1 MNTNERHGIHDST
14 TLQTAVCTRA
24 FNLSTGS
31 NPVNWFLMRSLNIRC
46 QRRTRWG
53 SYLGI
58 DIIRNQFVSFVHWSM
73 LTNQTNPQLSL
84 RIHGGYTM
92 LRQKGHIWPVTQQD
106 EIPKQR
112 HLTSFN
118 YLTFIFDHFHAQWCY
133 VTHELRCNKDKFT
146 IVCLQGHCHPFFAVC
161 GDKLQSFPRFQFQ
174 CAKSFFY
181 PFAHGETVVVSTS
194 DLDSAKASDSLASY
208 EVSIILEIFGIILDH
223 LHMLL

>member
-46 QRRTRWG
+46 QIWTRWG

-118 YLTFIFDHFHAQWCY
+118 IYIWPFSRTMMLCDAWIEVQQRQIH
-133 VTHELRCNKDKFT
+133 N
-146 IVCLQGHCHPFFAVC
+146 CLFARSLSPFFC
-161 GDKLQSFPRFQFQ
+161 SMWR
-174 CAKSFFY
+174 
-181 PFAHGETVVVSTS
+181 
-194 DLDSAKASDSLASY
+194 
-208 EVSIILEIFGIILDH
+208 
-223 LHMLL
+223 